1 MKLGLRVVYTP
12 ARLAARV
19 AQMGRAISRDY
30 RGRRLDVIVMLENG
44 FMFAADLVRRID
56 VPVVCHFVREEM
68 HDVELS
74 GFQRREV
81 SFTQRPVLKGRDV
94 LLVDAV
100 LETGVPQDFLVRRL
114 LDSEPRSLKLAVLLD
129 KPQGR
134 KVSLQADYIGFVTAS
149 NKLVGYG
156 LSGSSGRGR
165 NLPYVA
171 AKSGS
176 RASRRGAK
184 RPRKSGAGRRRK

>member
-1 MKLGLRVVYTP
+1 MRLGSRVVYTP

-30 RGRRLDVIVMLENG
+30 RGRSLDVIVMLENG

-74 GFQRREV
+74 GFLRREV

-114 LDSEPRSLKLAVLLD
+114 LDSGPRSLKLAVLLD

-134 KVSLQADYIGFVTAS
+134 KVSLKADYIGFVAAS
-149 NKLVGYG
+149 NNLVGYG
-156 LSGSSGRGR
+156 LSGSSGHGR
-165 NLPYVA
+165 NLPYIA
-171 AKSGS
+171 AKSAS
-176 RASRRGAK
+176 RASRRKVK
-184 RPRKSGAGRRRK
+184 RPRTSGVGRRRK